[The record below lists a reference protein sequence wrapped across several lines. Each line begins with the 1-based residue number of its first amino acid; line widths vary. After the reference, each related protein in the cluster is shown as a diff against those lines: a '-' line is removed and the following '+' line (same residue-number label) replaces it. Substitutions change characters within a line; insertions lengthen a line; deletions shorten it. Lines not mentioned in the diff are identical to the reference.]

1 MNVFYFQKHF
11 DNAQFESHREDGL
24 CKLRSDA
31 VPMVF
36 ETLPSVTDSKISKQ
50 GIGIIHQLCHHLSKF
65 NTGIPVG
72 KNELDYKYRNSYTS
86 VSSECRFCCIMFVNM

>member
-1 MNVFYFQKHF
+1 MFLISSSEYVFFPKHF

-24 CKLRSDA
+24 CKSRSDA

-50 GIGIIHQLCHHLSKF
+50 GIGWIFVFPS
-65 NTGIPVG
+65 
-72 KNELDYKYRNSYTS
+72 RNY
-86 VSSECRFCCIMFVNM
+86 V